1 MKKRIFL
8 ALLLLIAVLSIG
20 FVSAG
25 EIDVNDTYAVQ
36 DSNTDFLAVDQ
47 GGVGSDNSNNLS
59 INNVDTILD
68 ESIIG
73 ASEDSAKKA
82 VTIDAPDVNLYY
94 RNGTRFIATLSDV
107 DGNKLA
113 NQTLLFTISGVD
125 YARTTD
131 VNGSASIAINLIP
144 GTYDFITY
152 YNGSDAYMSN
162 KVTSKVTVY
171 PTVSGNDIVKYY
183 KNATQYYATF
193 LNASG
198 SPLANAN
205 VTFNINGV
213 FYTRV
218 TNASGVARLNINL
231 PPNDY
236 VLTAIH
242 PDTGYMYSNNVTVL
256 YTIYADNLTKV
267 YRDSNQ
273 YYAEFVDGTGSPLAN
288 TNVTYNINGV
298 FYTRMTNASGVA
310 RLNINLLEGTYVLTA
325 YHPGDESRLS
335 NTIKVLGTSETSI
348 TTSDYSYMIGDTQ
361 YIEATLYN
369 ELGYTVANQTI
380 VINIGSTS
388 NTAVTDAN
396 GKATIKANMPVGVYN
411 VTYTYNGV
419 APYKSSSA
427 TGTLKIRDKYDTTF
441 VVNNTVIY
449 YNKKETFDVT
459 VLTDNNVPVVNQ
471 PVYLSINGAS
481 YTRITDETGTARL
494 TINLYPGVYDIS
506 YKFNSTKFKELTES
520 SLLMVIDTNT
530 SILSAQDTT
539 VGEGAGEKFPILL
552 TVDDFGMPYRDVI
565 ININGVNYTRTT
577 NDFGVAEITI
587 NLAAGKY
594 PVKYYYLGE
603 SRVEPSSGQAYITVK
618 PRTATSMKWLSS
630 TTFISGITADLKVSL
645 VDSSNKPL
653 ASKDVVFTISSK
665 EYPVKTDSSG
675 IATLSRSLFSGT
687 YVVTASFAGDG
698 DYIQSEVSTVITVAS
713 AHDSS
718 GYGYW
723 VFGRDMENVNL
734 SQLASLGTTDI
745 FLNFYSLSLH
755 GQSKVTSWIQSAKSY
770 GINVHIWMQCFYD
783 GEWLNPVSG
792 GSINQ
797 ALFNELIDEAKSY
810 ATIPGVAGVHLD
822 YLRYPGNA
830 YKTTG
835 GTEAITE
842 FVKQVTAACRAVNPS
857 IIMSA
862 SIMPETTNDIYYYGQ
877 DISAISQYLD
887 VIVLMQYKGNYNAG
901 TDWLASTTRWYV
913 QNSQGAEVWS
923 GLQTYLSDENPT
935 KLTYTELF
943 GDAQTVVDNGAD
955 GVMLFRF
962 GISNFLNFKDLE
974 DPQYNDVL
982 SLSDVLDA
990 ASELKLYIENN
1001 WTLPSKV
1008 YVGDGAYTV
1017 PQFLALMN
1025 QALLMIEGVYTGDIV
1040 SFLVAEPEK
1049 NRGDVIY
1056 DVLFDEEYL
1065 EINHVVYAYCVSN
1078 NQAPDNAT
1086 SSVGDIKY
1094 ETLVYMYSRI
1104 LDFYATES
1112 VLPAFVLVNNFLD
1125 NPTLTVNMLP
1135 SYSTTDYQYVNYTT
1149 TWLNYCPICEHYG
1162 TLLINPKGT
1171 VEGELTCYYCDADF
1185 CGVTGHD
1192 KIIGSTYEL
1201 VRLSESVPVSE
1212 GKVGDKIA
1220 LSSIIDGASYL
1231 AGYFQEYLDFPD
1243 YIVLKEGKY
1252 SLQDFLYLMSRAIVQ
1267 IDASNANPVTL
1278 IEIGGPSTPTGD
1290 MIDGTLSKTEY
1301 MDVVNRVANF
1311 ISSNNWIPNYASSTL
1326 GRIAYAE
1333 LLDSFSRIL
1342 DYYYINDVLPTS
1354 VHITYK
1360 GSSSKSVSE
1369 LAHSLVTGLTSD
1381 RDKAVALYNYVRDSI
1396 SYSFYYN
1403 TQKGAEGTLVAGTGN
1418 CCDQAQLL
1426 VAMARAVGLTARF
1439 ATGYCT
1445 FSSGSTYGH
1454 VWVQFNIDGSW
1465 INADPTSTRN
1475 SFGVIN
1481 NWNTRSYTDRGTFD
1495 VLPY

>member
-8 ALLLLIAVLSIG
+8 ALMLLIAILSIG
-20 FVSAG
+20 FVSAN

-36 DSNTDFLAVDQ
+36 DSNADFLAVDQ
-47 GGVGSDNSNNLS
+47 GGVGSENSNNLS

-94 RNGTRFIATLSDV
+94 KNGTRFIATLSDT

-131 VNGSASIAINLIP
+131 VNGSASVAINLIP

-152 YNGSDAYMSN
+152 YNGSSAYMSK

-171 PTVSGNDIVKYY
+171 PTISGNDLVKYY
-183 KNATQYYATF
+183 KNATQYYAMF
-193 LNASG
+193 LDGNG
-198 SPLANAN
+198 SPLANTN

-242 PDTGYMYSNNVTVL
+242 PDTQYMYSNKITVL
-256 YTIYADNLTKV
+256 YTIYADDVTKV
-267 YRDSNQ
+267 YHDSHQ
-273 YYAEFVDGTGSPLAN
+273 YYAKFVDGTGSPLAN

-310 RLNINLLEGTYVLTA
+310 RLNINLLEGTYILTA
-325 YHPGDESRLS
+325 YNPSDESRLS
-335 NTIKVLGTSETSI
+335 NTINVLGTSETSFV
-348 TTSDYSYMIGDTQ
+348 TNDYNYIIGDTQ
-361 YIEATLYN
+361 YIEATLN
-369 ELGYTVANQTI
+369 NQLGYGISNETVIIDIDGAK
-380 VINIGSTS
+380 STLI
-388 NTAVTDAN
+388 TDVN
-396 GKATIKANMPVGVYN
+396 GKVSMNANIAIGVHTAY
-411 VTYTYNGV
+411 YIYNGV
-419 APYKSSSA
+419 DPYKSSGA
-427 TGTLKIRDKYDTTF
+427 TGTIKIRDKYDTTF

-449 YNKKETFDVT
+449 YNKKETFNVT
-459 VLTDNNVPVVNQ
+459 VLTDNNAPVTNQ
-471 PVYLSINGAS
+471 PVYLTINGAT
-481 YTRITDETGTARL
+481 YTRITDEHGTAKL

-506 YKFNSTKFKELTES
+506 YKFNSTKYQELTES
-520 SLLMVIDTNT
+520 SKLLVIETNSST
-530 SILSAQDTT
+530 LSAKDTT
-539 VGEGAGEKFPILL
+539 IAQGAGEKFHILL
-552 TVDDFGMPYRDVI
+552 TADGFGMPYRDVV

-577 NDFGVAEITI
+577 NDLGVAEIAI
-587 NLAAGKY
+587 NLQPGKY
-594 PVKYYYLGE
+594 QIKYYYLGE
-603 SRVEPSSGQAYITVK
+603 ERIEPSSGQAYVTVK

-630 TTFISGITADLKVSL
+630 TTFVAGLTADLKVSL
-645 VDSSNKPL
+645 VDASNKPL
-653 ASKDVVFTISSK
+653 ASKDVVFTLSLK
-665 EYPVKTDSSG
+665 DYTVKTDSAG
-675 IATLSRSLFSGT
+675 IATLSRNLFAGT

-698 DYIQSEVSTVITVAS
+698 DYIPSDVSTAITVAS

-745 FLNFYSLSLH
+745 FLNYYALSVH
-755 GQSKVTSWIQSAKSY
+755 GQSKVTSWIQSAKGY

-797 ALFNELIDEAKSY
+797 TLFTELINEAKSY
-810 ATIPGVAGVHLD
+810 AALPGVAGIHMD

-830 YKTTG
+830 YATAG
-835 GTEAITE
+835 GTEAVTE
-842 FVKQVTAACRAVNPS
+842 FTKQVTSACRAVNPS

-862 SIMPETTNDIYYYGQ
+862 AVMPETTNNIYYYGQ
-877 DISAISQYLD
+877 DIPALSQYLD
-887 VIVLMQYKGNYNAG
+887 VIVPMQYKGNYKTD
-901 TDWLASTTRWYV
+901 TDWIASTTRWFV

-923 GLQTYLSDENPT
+923 GLQSYLSDDNPT
-935 KLTYTELF
+935 KLTYKELF
-943 GDAQTVVDNGAD
+943 NDAQTVVDNGAD

-962 GISNFLNFKDLE
+962 GVSNFLNFKDLN
-974 DPQYNDVL
+974 DPTYNDIV
-982 SLSDVLDA
+982 SLSDVLGA
-990 ASELKLYIENN
+990 ATKLKLYIEGNR
-1001 WTLPSKV
+1001 TLPSKV
-1008 YVGDGAYTV
+1008 VVGDASYTV
-1017 PQFLALMN
+1017 PQLLALMN

-1040 SFLVAEPEK
+1040 SFLVAEPQK

-1056 DVLFDEEYL
+1056 DVLLEEEYL
-1065 EINHVVYAYCVSN
+1065 NINKNIYAYCLSS

-1086 SSVGDIKY
+1086 SSVGAIKY

-1104 LDFYATES
+1104 LDYYAAES
-1112 VLPAFVLVNNFLD
+1112 KLPAFVLVNNFLD

-1149 TWLNYCPICEHYG
+1149 TWLNYCPDCGHYG

-1185 CGVTGHD
+1185 CGVTGHE
-1192 KIIGSTYEL
+1192 KIAGSKYEL
-1201 VRLSESVPVSE
+1201 VRLSESVPVAE

-1220 LSSIIDGASYL
+1220 LSSIVSGASYL
-1231 AGYFQEYLDFPD
+1231 AGYFKEHEDFPG
-1243 YIVLKEGKY
+1243 YVVLKEGKY

-1278 IEIGGPSTPTGD
+1278 IEIGGPSTPSGD

-1301 MDVVNRVANF
+1301 MDVVTRVANF

-1326 GRIAYAE
+1326 GKIAYGE

-1342 DYYYINDVLPTS
+1342 DYYASNGALPSS
-1354 VHITYK
+1354 VHIIYK
-1360 GSSSKSVSE
+1360 GASSKSVSE
-1369 LAHSLVTGLTSD
+1369 LAHSLVSGLTSD

-1454 VWVQFNIDGSW
+1454 VWAQFNIGGSW

-1481 NWNTRSYTDRGTFD
+1481 NWNTASYTDRGTFD
-1495 VLPY
+1495 ILPY